1 MTEKLARALYLN
13 GELQHEEEYR
23 GRGMSNYDS
32 THAVI
37 GTFSDFMEAIRLTVD
52 ELVNSALGCEDEES
66 RKQLQ
71 AEYNELNLEQL
82 ASIRV
87 DDLGLE
93 SIFY

>member
-1 MTEKLARALYLN
+1 MTQKLARALYLN

-23 GRGMSNYDS
+23 GRGMSNS
-32 THAVI
+32 THAVV

-52 ELVNSALGCEDEES
+52 ELFASALACEDEES

-71 AEYNELNLEQL
+71 AEYNELNLDQL

>member
-23 GRGMSNYDS
+23 GRGMSKP

-37 GTFSDFMEAIRLTVD
+37 GTFNDFIESIRLTVD
-52 ELVNSALGCEDEES
+52 DLFNSALDCEDEES
-66 RKQLQ
+66 RKKVQS
-71 AEYNELNLEQL
+71 EYNELYLEQL
-82 ASIRV
+82 ASIRI